1 MNVIMYTCLLL
12 ILMVALYYSKKILGD
27 LGLKIMFIL
36 MNITSF
42 ILTFKYITLSTIN
55 FNANSISCITMFSS
69 LYLLLDR
76 TTKEEGRKI
85 TNLNFII
92 SIFTAILLYLMTTYT
107 QTITDTVGINM
118 KNVFEANS
126 RILIIYPITILL
138 ANHVLIIMYEKI
150 KSLYDNMFISTVTT
164 FLLVGL
170 IQGILYTVLSYYN
183 ILTIKTII
191 ELILATYMVKLIIT
205 VIYSIL
211 LMFINKERVVK

>member
-1 MNVIMYTCLLL
+1 MDVIIYIGLLL
-12 ILMVALYYSKKILGD
+12 ILMITLYYFKKLLGN

-42 ILTFKYITLSTIN
+42 ILTFKYLTLSNIN

-69 LYLLLDR
+69 LYLLLDE

-85 TNLNFII
+85 TNLNFIV
-92 SIFTAILLYLMTTYT
+92 SIFAGILLYLMTSYT

-118 KNVFEANS
+118 KNVFEVNS
-126 RILIIYPITILL
+126 RILITYPITTLI
-138 ANHVLIIMYEKI
+138 ANHILIMLYEKI
-150 KSLYDNMFISTVTT
+150 KSLYDNTFISTVTT
-164 FLLVGL
+164 FLLIGL
-170 IQGILYTVLSYYN
+170 IQGILYTISSYYN
-183 ILTIKTII
+183 ILNVKTII
-191 ELILATYMVKLIIT
+191 EIILATYMVKLIIT

>member
-1 MNVIMYTCLLL
+1 MNVIIYMCLLL
-12 ILMVALYYSKKILGD
+12 ILMVTLYYSKKILGD

-36 MNITSF
+36 MSITSF
-42 ILTFKYITLSTIN
+42 ILAFKYIILSTIN
-55 FNANSISCITMFSS
+55 FNANSITCITMFSS
-69 LYLLLDR
+69 LYLFVDNNS
-76 TTKEEGRKI
+76 KKEGRKI

-92 SIFTAILLYLMTTYT
+92 CIFTAILLYLMTSYT

-118 KNVFEANS
+118 KNVFELNS
-126 RILIIYPITILL
+126 RILIIYPITTLI
-138 ANHVLIIMYEKI
+138 ANHILIMMYEKI

-191 ELILATYMVKLIIT
+191 ELILATYMVKLILT

-211 LMFINKERVVK
+211 LMFINKEGMVK